1 MKKCCAMVLAAVLC
15 IGLLAGCG
23 DQAKGGA
30 ADQVTAASVGFDVEA
45 YQKAKDE
52 AVRLVNDSTAKYNSH
67 PTIFSSSYDFSEHD
81 PKKRNTYVYFST
93 DKGSVSVVI
102 RNQSLKL
109 TSVDVNSKEKD
120 KAYLE
125 EMFTH
130 WSKVLGIKQ
139 PVRLMIWRRSPISTP
154 RLYDQHQIGFRIFQ
168 HQSKLAYKDRFKST
182 PFC

>member
-130 WSKVLGIKQ
+130 WSKVLGIKTTGSFDDLAQ
-139 PVRLMIWRRSPISTP
+139 KSYFDASGCTIS
-154 RLYDQHQIGFRIFQ
+154 I
-168 HQSKLAYKDRFKST
+168 KLDLGYFSIRVN
-182 PFC
+182 